1 MANPGAYYL
10 GEGMPAPAPAIDGLD
25 TEYWE
30 AVKRHDLLVQNCNT
44 CDRPQFG
51 PEWNCH
57 RCHSFDLGWK
67 PVEGNGRI
75 YSWERVWHPVHPAL
89 QDSCPYLVVLVEL
102 PNHENVRMV
111 GNLVGDPMQTVEIGA
126 EVRPYFEDHAGSD
139 EIDPFTLVHWEVVD

>member
-1 MANPGAYYL
+1 MQILEPLL
-10 GEGMPAPAPAIDGLD
+10 GEARPSGHDGLD
-25 TEYWE
+25 PEYWDGQS
-30 AVKRHDLLVQNCNT
+30 ARVLVQQCNT

-51 PEWNCH
+51 PEWVCH
-57 RCHSFDLGWK
+57 RCHSFDMGWK
-67 PVEGNGRI
+67 PVEGNGRV

-126 EVRPYFEDHAGSD
+126 EVRPVFEDHEGD
-139 EIDPFTLVHWEVVD
+139 DPYTLVHWEVVA